1 MAKITVGLV
10 GIGKLIS
17 PMAPHVA
24 NAGTPVHVFERDRS
38 AADAPAPAH
47 NGITLEDTAKAVAR
61 ASRWNGLPLPIAAPS
76 GRP

>member
-1 MAKITVGLV
+1 MEGGSTGTIRSVCVLDFGV
-10 GIGKLIS
+10 LIS

-47 NGITLEDTAKAVAR
+47 NGITFEDTAKAVAR
-61 ASRWNGLPLPIAAPS
+61 AADVTASP
-76 GRP
+76 